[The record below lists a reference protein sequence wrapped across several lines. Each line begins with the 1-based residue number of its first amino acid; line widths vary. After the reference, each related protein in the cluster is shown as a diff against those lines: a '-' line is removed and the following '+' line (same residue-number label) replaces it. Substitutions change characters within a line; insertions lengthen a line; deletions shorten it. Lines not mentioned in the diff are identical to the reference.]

1 MRSEIAFASSCI
13 LSMILG
19 CALAGNEDNLACRK
33 LLPFRWYNCGP
44 MKAVRYHG
52 PGQPFRLEE
61 VERRE
66 PEPGEVLIQVTAS
79 GMCHTELHFRSGLLD
94 LGVAPIT
101 MGHEVVGRIAA
112 VGDSVS
118 PDRIDERVIVYY
130 YLGCWECAY
139 CRAGDEHL
147 CPRLRAEYG
156 FISDGGYA
164 EYVTV
169 PARNAVPLPPA
180 ISDVE
185 AAPIGCGVTT
195 AVHAMKIAEPRV
207 GEWVLVYGIGG
218 VGYGLLQLARVGGV
232 RTIAVGRSAAKL
244 DKALELGAEFVVNA
258 AVEPVTERIRDIT
271 GGTGVDAVFECVGT
285 EESMR
290 EASAVLGR
298 RGRLVFIG
306 YSSDSFTVHPI
317 QLVVFEQKIFG
328 AVGATLN
335 DLYEAVDL
343 VARGAVRTVVGRTL
357 PLEQFESGLSAL
369 ERGEL
374 VGRAVLVPD
383 A

>member
-1 MRSEIAFASSCI
+1 
-13 LSMILG
+13 
-19 CALAGNEDNLACRK
+19 
-33 LLPFRWYNCGP
+33 

-61 VERRE
+61 VDRRE
-66 PEPGEVLIQVTAS
+66 PRAGEVLVQVTAS
-79 GMCHTELHFRSGLLD
+79 GVCHTELHFKSGLLD
-94 LGVAPIT
+94 LGVAPVT
-101 MGHEVVGRIAA
+101 MGHEVVGRIGA
-112 VGDSVS
+112 VGEGI
-118 PDRIDERVIVYY
+118 PTDRVGERVIVYY
-130 YLGCWECAY
+130 YLGCGECAY
-139 CRAGDEHL
+139 CRVGDEHL

-169 PARNAVPLPPA
+169 PARNAVPLPDS

-195 AVHAMKIAEPRV
+195 AVHAAKIAEPEI
-207 GEWVLVYGIGG
+207 GEWVVVYGIGG
-218 VGYGLLQLARVGGV
+218 VGFGLVQLAHAKGARV
-232 RTIAVGRSAAKL
+232 IAVGRSVAKL
-244 DKALELGAEFVVNA
+244 EKALDLGADVAVNA
-258 AVEPVTERIRDIT
+258 AEVSAAEQIGEAT
-271 GGTGVDAVFECVGT
+271 GGAGADVVFECVGT
-285 EESMR
+285 EEAMR

-306 YSSDSFTVHPI
+306 YSPDSFNVHPI
-317 QLVVFEQKIFG
+317 QLVVFEQKVMG
-328 AVGATLN
+328 SVGATLN

-343 VARGAVRTVVGRTL
+343 VARGVVRTVVDRTL